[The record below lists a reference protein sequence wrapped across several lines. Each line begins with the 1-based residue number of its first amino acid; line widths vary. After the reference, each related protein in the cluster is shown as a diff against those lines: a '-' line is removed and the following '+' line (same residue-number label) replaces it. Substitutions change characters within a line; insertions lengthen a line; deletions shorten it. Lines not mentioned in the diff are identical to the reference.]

1 MLEDLK
7 TLVGPENIDEKT
19 KRCFPANREQ
29 AINVVKLAHQKGE
42 KIRVVSTDNN
52 WGYNT
57 FIKHDFPG
65 FTINLSKLKQI
76 SNFDDETGTLT
87 LEPGVTQGQLKQF
100 LDENGAKY
108 ITPTTGAGPD
118 CSIIGNILERG
129 YGGTA
134 YFDNFASCMSLEGVW
149 RNGEYYRSPL
159 INLGGDYVSKLYKW
173 GIGPFFDGLFAQ
185 SDYGICTSMSITLKR
200 RPSGVMGVVFQL
212 NKSPEIL
219 VPALR
224 PLLQTVGGLMGPLKL
239 TNHHRIV
246 TLLQMAP
253 QLRNLSSPL
262 AQHPPV
268 KQFFAQSRIPLWHGF
283 FAIYTDKSLL
293 APLKNLVADHLGH
306 VVENLHFVVDG
317 AIQHP
322 QERLFIDQ
330 ITGTP
335 TDNALSMAYFRAPK
349 LREPHAP
356 FTPEKDGA
364 GILWFAPLIPA
375 KSSSVNKYLQITQ
388 EVLDKHGF
396 ESAMSFTSL
405 SDRCFDSVLAILFNS
420 HNKEDIT
427 RAKACYQELFTRCSA
442 EGLVPYRIPHCFD
455 HLIKENRLKTEASL
469 AKIFAQR

>member
-7 TLVGPENIDEKT
+7 SLVGPENIDEKT
-19 KRCFPANREQ
+19 RRCFPVDREQ
-29 AINVVKLAHQKGE
+29 AIEVVKLAHAKRE

-57 FIKHDFPG
+57 FIKNDFPG
-65 FTINLSKLKQI
+65 LTINLSKLKRI
-76 SNFDDETGTLT
+76 IDFDAETGTVT

-100 LDENGAKY
+100 LDDKGANF

-129 YGGTA
+129 YGITA

-149 RNGEYYRSPL
+149 RNGESYRSPL

-173 GIGPFFDGLFAQ
+173 GVGPFFDGLFAQ
-185 SDYGICTSMSITLKR
+185 SDYGICTSMSIMLKR
-200 RPSGVMGVVFQL
+200 RPSGVMGVMFQL

-219 VPALR
+219 VPSLR
-224 PLLQTVGGLMGPLKL
+224 TMLQTVGGLMGPLKL

-246 TLLQMAP
+246 SLLQMAP
-253 QLRNLSSPL
+253 HLRNLASPL
-262 AQHPPV
+262 VQHPV
-268 KQFFAQSRIPLWHGF
+268 INQFFAERRIPLWHGF
-283 FAIYTDKSLL
+283 FAVYTDKALL
-293 APLKNLVADHLGH
+293 ASIKDLIANLMGP
-306 VVENLHFVVDG
+306 VVDKLHFVMDD

-322 QERLFIDQ
+322 QEGLFIDQ

-335 TDNALSMAYFRAPK
+335 NDNALTMAYFRAPK
-349 LREPHAP
+349 LLKPHDP

-375 KSSSVNKYLQITQ
+375 RSSSINQYLQITQ
-388 EVLDKHGF
+388 EVLDKYGF

-405 SDRCFDSVLAILFNS
+405 SDRCFDSVLALLFNS
-420 HNKEDIT
+420 HDEENIA
-427 RAKACYQELFTRCSA
+427 RAKTCYQELFSRCRA
-442 EGLVPYRIPHCFD
+442 EGFVPYRIPHCFD
-455 HLIKENRLKTEASL
+455 HLIKEDRLKTEASL
-469 AKIFAQR
+469 ATIFAKS